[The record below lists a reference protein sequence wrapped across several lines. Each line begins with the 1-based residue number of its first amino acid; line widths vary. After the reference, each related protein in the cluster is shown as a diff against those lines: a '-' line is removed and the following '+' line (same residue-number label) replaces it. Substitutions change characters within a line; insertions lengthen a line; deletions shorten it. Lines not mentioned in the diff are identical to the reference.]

1 MPDCAR
7 RGETARHG
15 SGGSAASVLRCLP
28 QRAPPLPPPPHLL
41 QHRKEKPWDV
51 DGIDHWKVE
60 PFKKEDNPF
69 GMLEE
74 SSFTTLFPKYRGGPG
89 AVLRQ

>member
-1 MPDCAR
+1 
-7 RGETARHG
+7 
-15 SGGSAASVLRCLP
+15 
-28 QRAPPLPPPPHLL
+28 
-41 QHRKEKPWDV
+41 V

-74 SSFTTLFPKYRGGPG
+74 SSFATLFPKYRGGPG